1 MTSEKV
7 GKRRR
12 VGERMP
18 SIPAGLGAGE
28 FRFDRREMRA
38 RNVSDAIEAP
48 SLSLVGQVVAAV
60 ENRPQRVP
68 KMERKRFGADEHAAS
83 TKRVRAPDARENS
96 AADPLTAF
104 STLPTS
110 AAAVSLLPMAASNDP
125 LHGVTLEQL
134 LTELVQQFGWEELGR
149 RVPVRCFLFDPSIKS
164 SLTFL
169 RRTPWARTK
178 VEELY
183 ANWKKAGGSVNL

>member
-1 MTSEKV
+1 
-7 GKRRR
+7 
-12 VGERMP
+12 
-18 SIPAGLGAGE
+18 
-28 FRFDRREMRA
+28 
-38 RNVSDAIEAP
+38 
-48 SLSLVGQVVAAV
+48 
-60 ENRPQRVP
+60 
-68 KMERKRFGADEHAAS
+68 
-83 TKRVRAPDARENS
+83 
-96 AADPLTAF
+96 
-104 STLPTS
+104 
-110 AAAVSLLPMAASNDP
+110 MAASNDP

-183 ANWKKAGGSVNL
+183 ANWKKPGGSVNL